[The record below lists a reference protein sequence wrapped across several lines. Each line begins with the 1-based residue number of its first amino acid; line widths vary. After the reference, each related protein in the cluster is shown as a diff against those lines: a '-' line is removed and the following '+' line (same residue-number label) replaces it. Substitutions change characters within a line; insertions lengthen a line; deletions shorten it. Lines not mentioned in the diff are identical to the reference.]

1 MASHLGGITPAGL
14 ESVEE
19 LAVTDCLIIGFNDSD
34 FASYVRMVE
43 SMGKGLGA
51 YRDLAL
57 AYIED
62 GAQPYR
68 ALDYLSHLQ
77 EPGGRRY
84 HNTDFLWPTITY
96 LGSFLHKRGHT
107 FGYINHFQM
116 EKASLKDKLRSG
128 EVMTV
133 AITTTLYVS
142 PHPIMEIVS
151 FVREH
156 SEKAKVII
164 GGPYVSNLA
173 GTLDR
178 AGVEA
183 VFTYIGADFYVINR
197 EGEAALA
204 SLLWALKK
212 NADLG
217 VVENIAYKRGG
228 EYVFTAA
235 SLESNSLEANMIDYR
250 LFSREDLGQFVSLR
264 TAKSCPF
271 SCSFCG
277 FPARAGNY
285 TYLSVEDVERELD
298 ALRDVGTVTTLTFLD
313 DTFNVPKERFKKIL
327 RMMIRNGY
335 GFKWNSFF
343 RSDHGDEEAI
353 GLMRDSGCEGVFLG
367 AESGSDAVMK
377 NMNKTSRRAHYL
389 KAIPQLRDA
398 GITTHANFIVGF
410 PGETR
415 DTFRETVELIESA
428 KPDFFRAQLWYADP
442 LTPVW
447 KKRDEFGIEGMA
459 FAWSHNTMDS
469 GEACDLID
477 EMFRTVENSLWLPQ
491 WGFELWSVFYLQR
504 WGMSLDGVKTFVK
517 SFNAVIKDKL
527 LHPSRS
533 GILPEL
539 RAELDRSCRIGRQG
553 PHLALDAKTSPDPP
567 AVDRTP
573 PGGRDRYTYATLSPE
588 DYDKVLS
595 HFEN

>member
-1 MASHLGGITPAGL
+1 
-14 ESVEE
+14 
-19 LAVTDCLIIGFNDSD
+19 
-34 FASYVRMVE
+34 MVE
-43 SMGKGLGA
+43 SMGKRLGA

-62 GAQPYR
+62 GGKPYR
-68 ALDYLSHLQ
+68 ALDYLNRHQ
-77 EPGGRRY
+77 EPGERCY

-96 LGSFLHKRGHT
+96 LGSFLDKHGHT
-107 FGYINHFQM
+107 FDYINQFQM
-116 EKASLKDKLRSG
+116 EKARLKDKLRSG

-133 AITTTLYVS
+133 SITTTLYVS
-142 PHPIMEIVS
+142 PHPIMEIIS

-156 SEKAKVII
+156 SDRAKVIV
-164 GGPYVSNLA
+164 GGPYVLNQA

-178 AGVEA
+178 AGLET

-204 SLLWALKK
+204 ALLSALK
-212 NADLG
+212 NNSDLDA
-217 VVENIAYKRGG
+217 VENIAYKRGG
-228 EYVFTAA
+228 EYVFTASA
-235 SLESNSLEANMIDYR
+235 VESNPLEDNMINYR
-250 LFSREDLGQFVSLR
+250 LFFSEDVGQFVSLR

-285 TYLSVEDVERELD
+285 TYLSVEDVEKELN
-298 ALRDVGTVTTLTFLD
+298 ALRDIGTVTTLTFLD
-313 DTFNVPKERFKKIL
+313 DTFNVPKDRFKKIL

-335 GFKWNSFF
+335 GFKWNSFY

-353 GLMRDSGCEGVFLG
+353 SLMRDSGCEGVFLG
-367 AESGSDAVMK
+367 AESGSDSVMK

-389 KAIPQLRDA
+389 KAIPQLRAA
-398 GITTHANFIVGF
+398 GIITHANFIVGF

-415 DTFRETVELIESA
+415 DTFRETIELIELA
-428 KPDFFRAQLWYADP
+428 QPDFFRAQLWYADP

-459 FAWSHNTMDS
+459 FAWAHNTMDS
-469 GEACDLID
+469 VEACDLID
-477 EMFRTVENSLWLPQ
+477 EMFLTVENSLWLPQ

-504 WGMSLDGVKTFVK
+504 RGMTLDGVKTFVR

-533 GILPEL
+533 GIPPEL
-539 RAELDRSCRIGRQG
+539 RAELEGSCRIGRQG
-553 PHLALDAKTSPDPP
+553 PHLDRDSRIPPDSP
-567 AVDRTP
+567 AVDRTLS
-573 PGGRDRYTYATLSPE
+573 GGRDRYTYANLPTE

-595 HFEN
+595 HFEI